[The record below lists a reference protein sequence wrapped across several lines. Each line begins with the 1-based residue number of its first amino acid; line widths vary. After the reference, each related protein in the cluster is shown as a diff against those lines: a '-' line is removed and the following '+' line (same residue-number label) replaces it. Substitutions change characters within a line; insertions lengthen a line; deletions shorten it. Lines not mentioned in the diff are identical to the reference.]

1 MSDLQQEFQESLG
14 KIAGGMFVVFLGFL
28 ASSVFHFLERMV
40 LFRGLSKSDYGVIML
55 GAAILEFTVIMA
67 ELGMRSGA
75 PRFISYYRG
84 KKDDASIKGA
94 VYATLKIGSI
104 SALAFAVALFAA
116 SGLLAGIFD
125 APQLTSIVRI
135 FAIGLPFMVFIILLS
150 SIFRGFD
157 RVGVKAVFEDTMM
170 WGLIAAL
177 MFVALIT
184 DSGLTWA
191 AAALT
196 TAAAITGILVALY
209 AIRALP
215 RLLKH
220 VTPVKM
226 GKALVVFSIP
236 LAVEGVLNM
245 VMTWAD
251 TFMLGI
257 FKTTEVV
264 GAYNTAVP
272 FVNLLFMFML
282 SLIYIFL
289 PVTTK
294 LLSEGKKE
302 QINGIY
308 RSSTKWAMTLTLP
321 LLFIYV
327 LFSQQVITFFAGA
340 RYADASTA
348 LVILSLGMSFN
359 VFAGPNGMTLVALG
373 KPRLVLLDGTAG
385 VITNVVLCWILIPPY
400 GMAGAAIATL
410 SSYVVINVLKSVQIY
425 YLERIHPFTPQYLKP
440 ILLAVLGA
448 VATYPLFA
456 WLLAGSNWF
465 LVPLYFIYL
474 AMNMLLLLLSRSLE
488 EADVAI
494 VCFVLMRMKIKPDR
508 ARDLLSRF
516 VVDKQG
522 RSGPA
527 S

>member
-14 KIAGGMFVVFLGFL
+14 KIAGGMFVVFLGFV

-67 ELGMRSGA
+67 ELGMRSGS

-84 KKDDASIKGA
+84 KKDEERIKGA
-94 VYATLKIGSI
+94 VYATLKIGLI
-104 SALAFAVALFAA
+104 SSCAFAVAFFAA
-116 SGLLAGIFD
+116 SGPLAGIFD
-125 APQLTSIVRI
+125 APQLTSITRI

-177 MFVALIT
+177 MFVALVT

-191 AAALT
+191 AAALAS
-196 TAAAITGILVALY
+196 AAVITCSLTVVY
-209 AIRALP
+209 AVRNLP
-215 RLLKH
+215 RLLAPVK
-220 VTPVKM
+220 PVKM
-226 GKALVVFSIP
+226 GKALILFSIP

-257 FKTTEVV
+257 FKTTETV

-308 RSSTKWAMTLTLP
+308 RSSTKWAMTLTMP

-327 LFSQQVITFFAGA
+327 LFSEQVITFFAGA
-340 RYADASTA
+340 RYAEASTA

-373 KPRLVLLDGTAG
+373 KPRLVLADGTAG
-385 VITNVVLCWILIPPY
+385 VITNVALCWILIPRY
-400 GMAGAAIATL
+400 GMTGAAIATL
-410 SSYVVINVLKSVQIY
+410 SSYVVINVLKSAQIY

-440 ILLAVLGA
+440 LLLSVLGA
-448 VATYPLFA
+448 VVTYPLFSWA
-456 WLLAGSNWF
+456 LAGRDWC
-465 LVPLYFIYL
+465 LVPLYFAYL
-474 AMNMLLLLLSRSLE
+474 AMGMLMLLLSRCLE
-488 EADVAI
+488 AEDVTI
-494 VCFVLMRMKIKPDR
+494 ICFVLMRMKIRPDR
-508 ARDLLSRF
+508 VRDFLNRF
-516 VVDKQG
+516 VAGAQ
-522 RSGPA
+522 
-527 S
+527 

>member
-1 MSDLQQEFQESLG
+1 MFSL
-14 KIAGGMFVVFLGFL
+14 
-28 ASSVFHFLERMV
+28 
-40 LFRGLSKSDYGVIML
+40 
-55 GAAILEFTVIMA
+55 
-67 ELGMRSGA
+67 
-75 PRFISYYRG
+75 
-84 KKDDASIKGA
+84 
-94 VYATLKIGSI
+94 
-104 SALAFAVALFAA
+104 
-116 SGLLAGIFD
+116 
-125 APQLTSIVRI
+125 
-135 FAIGLPFMVFIILLS
+135 
-150 SIFRGFD
+150 
-157 RVGVKAVFEDTMM
+157 
-170 WGLIAAL
+170 
-177 MFVALIT
+177 
-184 DSGLTWA
+184 
-191 AAALT
+191 
-196 TAAAITGILVALY
+196 
-209 AIRALP
+209 
-215 RLLKH
+215 
-220 VTPVKM
+220 
-226 GKALVVFSIP
+226 P
-236 LAVEGVLNM
+236 LALEAMLNM

-257 FKTTEVV
+257 FKTTEMV

-308 RSSTKWAMTLTLP
+308 RSSTKWAVTLTLP

-327 LFSQQVITFFAGA
+327 LFSENVITFFAGA
-340 RYADASTA
+340 RYADASSA
-348 LVILSLGMSFN
+348 LVILSLGMFFN

-373 KPRLVLLDGTAG
+373 KPRLVLFDGMAG

-400 GMAGAAIATL
+400 GMQGAAIATL
-410 SSYVVINVLKSVQIY
+410 SSYVVINVLKSAQIY
-425 YLERIHPFTPQYLKP
+425 YLERIHPFTPQYLRP

-456 WLLAGSNWF
+456 WVLAGSNWF

-494 VCFVLMRMKIKPDR
+494 VCFVLMRLKIKPDR
-508 ARDLLSRF
+508 VRDLLSRF
-516 VVDKQG
+516 VVGEQG
-522 RSGPA
+522 HNGPA